1 MNWEL
6 GERQFCHFGTHGTG
20 GLVWSW
26 RWLQRWHS
34 LPWVAV
40 VPLLS
45 PLRNSGWRSP
55 LLDAAAKCYCSGDR
69 YFGMGKREREL
80 HDFGDSSLA
89 IIPITFDDFERWFLI
104 IFRGWNFFGEW
115 EWDKCLYYCACPSPV
130 SALVLK
136 PWIGPGKRWI
146 KSEDSHR
153 IFGFRC
159 SSSFFVSFSSSWWGR
174 LGSGFARVEIFLYR
188 SASLVRSLAQSLVL
202 CQLEFLLALMLILDH

>member
-1 MNWEL
+1 MVPVGSFGLGGGFRGGIHYHGWQWCLFCRLFETLADDPPSLMQLPSATVLVTDILGWE
-6 GERQFCHFGTHGTG
+6 
-20 GLVWSW
+20 
-26 RWLQRWHS
+26 
-34 LPWVAV
+34 
-40 VPLLS
+40 
-45 PLRNSGWRSP
+45 
-55 LLDAAAKCYCSGDR
+55 
-69 YFGMGKREREL
+69 REREL

-115 EWDKCLYYCACPSPV
+115 EGGKCLYYCACPSPV

-153 IFGFRC
+153 VFGFRC
-159 SSSFFVSFSSSWWGR
+159 SSGFFVSFSSSWWGR